1 MRRVTFKSLEYPRL
15 YAVYLG
21 VEEGE
26 STMSIVQRYRVRR
39 DAARRRQAIARAI
52 NTYPSHA
59 LRQELEAM
67 ASR

>member
-1 MRRVTFKSLEYPRL
+1 MEYPRL

-21 VEEGE
+21 VEEGK
-26 STMSIVQRYRVRR
+26 STMSIIERYRVRR
-39 DAARRRQAIARAI
+39 EAARRREAIARAI

>member
-1 MRRVTFKSLEYPRL
+1 LEYPRL

-26 STMSIVQRYRVRR
+26 STMSIIERYRVRR
-39 DAARRRQAIARAI
+39 EAARRREAIARAI
-52 NTYPSHA
+52 NSYPSHA

>member
-1 MRRVTFKSLEYPRL
+1 MRRITFKSLEYPRL
-15 YAVYLG
+15 YAVNLS

-39 DAARRRQAIARAI
+39 DANRRRAAIARAI

>member
-1 MRRVTFKSLEYPRL
+1 LEYPRL

-26 STMSIVQRYRVRR
+26 STMSIIERYRVRR
-39 DAARRRQAIARAI
+39 EAARRREAIARAI